1 MLKRVALLFV
11 GLGLVVFASG
21 CGGGSG
27 DVPEEAVAVVDG
39 TEISRAELD
48 ELVARAKKAYEAQN
62 QEFPKVGTPEYQSVQ
77 TQYVAFLV
85 QREEFEKAAA
95 ELGLQVTEKDVDK
108 EVQEFIKSR
117 YDGNRRAAE
126 KALDEQGFTVDAFEE
141 TIRTSLLAQK
151 LFDAVTK
158 DLKVEEP
165 EIVAYYQQNLQTQY
179 QTPETRDVRHIL
191 ISEKNGDKVD
201 FPKSKAEAERIHALL
216 TDGGDFEALAKE
228 NSADPGSKD
237 TGGKLTITRGQT
249 VPEFDKTAFDLKV
262 GAISQ
267 PIKTTFGYHVI
278 EALSPVRESKTT
290 PLAKARASIKATL
303 LQEKKTTFMTRMGRG
318 LDREV
323 RGQGQLRG
331 RFRAARYPGRD
342 VHRDRN
348 RDGSVV
354 AQGRPCFPRVP
365 FFWVYARISR
375 GRPIGRMYR
384 PSAL

>member
-1 MLKRVALLFV
+1 MLNRIALLLV
-11 GLGLVVFASG
+11 GLGLVVFASA

-48 ELVARAKKAYEAQN
+48 ELVARAKRAYEAQN
-62 QEFPKVGTPEYQSVQ
+62 QEFPKVGTPEHQSVQ

-85 QREEFEKAAA
+85 QREEFEKEAA
-95 ELGLQVTEKDVDK
+95 ELGLQVSEKDVDK

-117 YDGNRRAAE
+117 YAGNRKAAE
-126 KALDEQGFTVDAFEE
+126 KALDEQGFTVDAFQE

-216 TDGGDFEALAKE
+216 TNGGDFEALAKE

-267 PIKTTFGYHVI
+267 PVKTTFGYHVI

-303 LQEKKTTFMTRMGRG
+303 LQEKKTTFMTDWVEDLTEKYEGK
-318 LDREV
+318 V
-323 RGQGQLRG
+323 SY
-331 RFRAARYPGRD
+331 AAGFEPPD
-342 VHRDRN
+342 IPDATSTETETET
-348 RDGSVV
+348 D
-354 AQGRPCFPRVP
+354 
-365 FFWVYARISR
+365 
-375 GRPIGRMYR
+375 
-384 PSAL
+384 PS